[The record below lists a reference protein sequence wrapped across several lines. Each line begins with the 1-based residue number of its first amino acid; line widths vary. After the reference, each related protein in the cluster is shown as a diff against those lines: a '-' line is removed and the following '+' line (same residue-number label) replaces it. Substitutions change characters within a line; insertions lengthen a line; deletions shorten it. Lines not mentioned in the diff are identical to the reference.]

1 MGRGQSYS
9 DGFSICFKPVE
20 YGGAEIIGYG
30 DILKNYSERIDVIRR
45 NMRGKITGA
54 DNIGQ
59 RLQKISESVD
69 MESRDAEKMG
79 QALNEILRKY
89 RNAEKAITEKGVEGN
104 SISEPGATE
113 GNYGPM
119 GEEELEEALK
129 DYDASMESQDS
140 VGDYVGDAL
149 KQAILGEWVD
159 DGNGLGIIL
168 SVVIGCIPYVGQVA
182 DIRDICAAL
191 YNMRD
196 GADTKE
202 KLSLALSLIA
212 FVPVFG
218 DILKHTDELEP
229 ILRNLDDIVDGLG
242 DFGRQSLRSMDEF
255 VSVIRVPIDRIEDKL
270 DKVKDGISEQIH
282 KLAEKAPTF
291 NMALEQVGDFLDKKF
306 LGDNTFGDVL
316 DECTSDFLEIE
327 DKFEETAAGI
337 IDSFCSLMGID
348 KQKQPAS

>member
-1 MGRGQSYS
+1 MERGQSYS
-9 DGFSICFKPVE
+9 DGFSIRFKAVE
-20 YGGAEIIGYG
+20 HGGAEFIGYG

-54 DNIGQ
+54 DDIGR
-59 RLQKISESVD
+59 RLQKISESAD
-69 MESRDAEKMG
+69 MESKDAEKMG

-104 SISEPGATE
+104 SISEPGTAE

-119 GEEELEEALK
+119 SEEEMEEALK
-129 DYDASMESQDS
+129 NYDASMEIQDP

-149 KQAILGEWVD
+149 KQAILGDWVD

-168 SVVIGCIPYVGQVA
+168 SVVIGCIPGVGQVA

-202 KLSLALSLIA
+202 KLSLALSIMA

-218 DILKHTDELEP
+218 DVLRHTDELEP
-229 ILRNLDDIVDGLG
+229 ILRNLDDVVDGLG
-242 DFGRQSLRSMDEF
+242 DFSRQSLRAMDEF

-270 DKVKDGISEQIH
+270 DEVKDGISEQIH
-282 KLAEKAPTF
+282 RLAEQAPTF
-291 NMALEQVGDFLDKKF
+291 NMALEQVGDFLEREF

-316 DECTSDFLEIE
+316 DECISDFLEIE
-327 DKFEETAAGI
+327 DKFQETAASL
-337 IDSFCSLMGID
+337 IDGFCSLVGID